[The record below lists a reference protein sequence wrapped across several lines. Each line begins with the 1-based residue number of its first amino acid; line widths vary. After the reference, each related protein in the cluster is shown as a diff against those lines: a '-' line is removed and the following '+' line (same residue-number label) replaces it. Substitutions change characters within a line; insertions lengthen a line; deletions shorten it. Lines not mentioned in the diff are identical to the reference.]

1 MLGGV
6 IQFFKDSLFP
16 IFCVSCGEEGKWW
29 CKNCLLKEEI
39 GVFRCPVCR
48 VPSPEGKTCENC
60 RLATTLDGVVAI
72 FNLEEHRAVESLIYR
87 FKYSFA
93 LDIQK
98 LWKKVI
104 EDNFLLLFGDLEKD
118 WLVVPVPLH
127 QKRKRE
133 RGFNQSEVIANLI
146 QNAGQEHGF
155 AYHDCLRRT
164 KYTKQ
169 QAKLDKLER
178 EKNVQGTFEY
188 VTGAIKS
195 KILLVD
201 DVYTTGST
209 MNECARIL
217 KENGVSEV
225 RGVVL
230 ARG

>member
-1 MLGGV
+1 MLGGIV
-6 IQFFKDSLFP
+6 QFIKDSLFP
-16 IFCVSCGEEGKWW
+16 VFCVECGKEGEWW
-29 CKNCLLKEEI
+29 CKSCLLKQKI
-39 GVFRCPVCR
+39 GVFRCPVCGDQTL
-48 VPSPEGKTCENC
+48 EGKTCGNC

-72 FNLEEHRAVESLIYR
+72 FNLEEHRSVESLIHQ

-104 EDNFLLLFGDLEKD
+104 ENNFSLLFGGLGKD

-127 QKRKRE
+127 KKRKRE
-133 RGFNQSEVIANLI
+133 RGFNQSEVIARLI
-146 QNAGQEHGF
+146 QDAAQESGF
-155 AYHDCLRRT
+155 TYQDCLRRT

-178 EKNVQGTFEY
+178 EKNVRGTFKY
-188 VTGAIKS
+188 ITRPIKS
-195 KILLVD
+195 RILLVD

-225 RGVVL
+225 LGVVL